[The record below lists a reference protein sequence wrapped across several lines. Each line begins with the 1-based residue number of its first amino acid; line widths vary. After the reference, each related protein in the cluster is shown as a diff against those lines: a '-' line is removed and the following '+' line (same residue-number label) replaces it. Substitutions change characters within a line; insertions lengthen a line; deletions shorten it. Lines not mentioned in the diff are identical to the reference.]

1 MTGVRKDP
9 DYVMATNPTIPVIQM
24 GDEIYI
30 VDDDEAVRDSLRA
43 LFEAHDFTV
52 YAFPSGV
59 EFLEHQAPHARGCV
73 LLDVN
78 LPGMDGFKVL
88 RALSESRCRL
98 PVILMTARTDS
109 QTAAC
114 AIEAGAAGF
123 VQKPFVT
130 SHLMSLVR
138 NALNGRT

>member
-9 DYVMATNPTIPVIQM
+9 DFVTATKIGYPCQPM
-24 GDEIYI
+24 DDEIYI

-43 LFEAHDFTV
+43 LFEAHGFAVHDF
-52 YAFPSGV
+52 ASGA
-59 EFLEHQAPHARGCV
+59 EFLQHHASHARGCV

-78 LPGMDGFKVL
+78 LPGMDGFNVL
-88 RALSESRCRL
+88 RALAESGCRL

-109 QTAAC
+109 ETRAHAMK
-114 AIEAGAAGF
+114 AGAAGF
-123 VQKPFVT
+123 VQKPFVS

-138 NALNGRT
+138 DSLHGQA